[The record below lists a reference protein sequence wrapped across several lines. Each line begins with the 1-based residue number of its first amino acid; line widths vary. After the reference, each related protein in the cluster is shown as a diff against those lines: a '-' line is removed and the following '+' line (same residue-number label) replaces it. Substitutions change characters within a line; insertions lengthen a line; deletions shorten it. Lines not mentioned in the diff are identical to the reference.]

1 MPAFFLF
8 LLEKDRDVDPSQ
20 SNPSAPLRY
29 DAKTRA
35 TLQQAFREGWQLL
48 KERQPAHSWEKHNDL
63 KHALSERLML
73 LADQGVTDA
82 DGLLRGALEGLL
94 GGDQGNRKSRTKD
107 GLARAK
113 RLKAPVSKTPKQPIS
128 ARFRQ
133 RHLP

>member
-1 MPAFFLF
+1 M
-8 LLEKDRDVDPSQ
+8 DPSQ

-82 DGLLRGALEGLL
+82 DGLLRRALEGLL
-94 GGDQGNRKSRTKD
+94 AGDGKDNRKSRTKD

-113 RLKAPVSKTPKQPIS
+113 RLKPPVGKTPKPPVS